1 MVYYSAIEKGSLL
14 RRYNRLL
21 AKYSTHRHELS
32 LAQIADTLACTA
44 RYARSLLQEMQ
55 EEGWLIWR
63 SRPGRGALGVLQCQ
77 MSVAALE
84 NMLGINAPAT
94 EAKSVPVKQGS
105 YYSSDG
111 FHYHISFYRP
121 LQAPVPSIHTDRA
134 GRHILQMVHAGLT
147 RHLPEQTDPV
157 PCLAHTI
164 RVSEDGLS
172 WHFMLRRGLVWHNG
186 EPLEPAQLQTQLQ
199 RYAGGPGLP
208 HVTDVIVQDYVLIMH
223 LNQPDAMLLYRLASP
238 VYALSHPENGVVGL
252 GPFQLGSHSDAQMI
266 LTRAPGWHGEMP
278 QASEIVYNTP
288 LAATPSPALVRLD
301 TPRSQ
306 LTPEPMITRESS
318 DAFYY
323 VTFNQRRGRLSPA
336 QQAVIRQ
343 ITRSLARAL
352 MEREET
358 LAPLP
363 EWLQPHT
370 EAPAQALLPAT
381 LNITYFRSTEMKK
394 LVDELI
400 KSLRYRGCTVNTN
413 PISVSHWLLPNQ
425 RWEEEDICLGFLRF
439 DQHETFSLEER
450 YRHSEMWTWFWG
462 HAQWLRGVQLLDRIN
477 AGPAARHGARI
488 RRMMRFLKTRHLVV
502 PLCAQRY
509 RLTTPAC
516 IKNIAC
522 YAQAW
527 PDYSRIWTDERE
539 EEGGTTLNNVIQG
552 E

>member
-111 FHYHISFYRP
+111 FHYYISFYRP

-147 RHLPEQTDPV
+147 RHLPEQAEPI

-164 RVSEDGLS
+164 RASEDGLS

-186 EPLEPAQLQTQLQ
+186 EPLDPAQLQTQLQ

-252 GPFQLGSHSDAQMI
+252 GPFQLGTHSDAQMI
-266 LTRAPGWHGEMP
+266 LTRAPSWHGEMP

-288 LAATPSPALVRLD
+288 LTATPSPALVRLD

-323 VTFNQRRGRLSPA
+323 VTFNQRRGRLSQA

-363 EWLQPHT
+363 EWLQPDT

-488 RRMMRFLKTRHLVV
+488 RRMMRFLKSHHLVV

-522 YAQAW
+522 YAQEW

>member
-84 NMLGINAPAT
+84 NMLGNNTPAA
-94 EAKSVPVKQGS
+94 EAKSVPAKLGTS
-105 YYSSDG
+105 YSNDG

-147 RHLPEQTDPV
+147 RHLPEQAEPV
-157 PCLAHTI
+157 PGLAHTI

-186 EPLEPAQLQTQLQ
+186 EPVAPAQLQTTLQ

-208 HVTDVIVQDYVLIMH
+208 HVTDVIVQDYVLIIH

-266 LTRAPGWHGEMP
+266 LTRAPGWYGEMP
-278 QASEIVYNTP
+278 QASEIVYSTP
-288 LAATPSPALVRLD
+288 LVATPSPALVRLD

-323 VTFNQRRGRLSPA
+323 VTFNQRRGRLSLT

-343 ITRSLARAL
+343 IARSLSRAL
-352 MEREET
+352 MEREQT
-358 LAPLP
+358 LAQLP
-363 EWLQPHT
+363 DWLQPPN
-370 EAPAQALLPAT
+370 EVPAQALLPAT
-381 LNITYFRSTEMKK
+381 LKITYFRSTEMKK
-394 LVDELI
+394 LVDELV
-400 KSLRYRGCTVNTN
+400 KSLRYRGCTVQTN

-425 RWEEEDICLGFLRF
+425 QWEEEDLCLGFLRF
-439 DQHETFSLEER
+439 DPHETFSLEER

-462 HAQWLRGVQLLDRIN
+462 HAEWLRGVQLLDRIN
-477 AGPAARHGARI
+477 AGPAARHSARI
-488 RRMMRFLKTRHLVV
+488 RRMMRFLKKHHLVV

-522 YAQAW
+522 YAQEW

-539 EEGGTTLNNVIQG
+539 EEGGTTLNNAIKG

>member
-84 NMLGINAPAT
+84 NMLGSNTPAA
-94 EAKSVPVKQGS
+94 EAKSVPVNQGAC
-105 YYSSDG
+105 YSSDG

-147 RHLPEQTDPV
+147 RHLPEQAEPV

-186 EPLEPAQLQTQLQ
+186 EPLKPAQLQTTLQ

-252 GPFQLGSHSDAQMI
+252 GPFRLGSHSDAQMI

-288 LAATPSPALVRLD
+288 LTATPSPALVRLD

-323 VTFNQRRGRLSPA
+323 VTFNQRRGRLSQA

-363 EWLQPHT
+363 EWLQPDT

-488 RRMMRFLKTRHLVV
+488 RRMMRFLKSHHLVV

-522 YAQAW
+522 YAQEW

>member
-84 NMLGINAPAT
+84 NMLGSNTPAA
-94 EAKSVPVKQGS
+94 EAKSVPVNQGAC
-105 YYSSDG
+105 YSSDG

-147 RHLPEQTDPV
+147 RHLPEQAEPV

-186 EPLEPAQLQTQLQ
+186 EPLKPAQLQTTLQ

-252 GPFQLGSHSDAQMI
+252 GPFRLGSHSDAQMI

-306 LTPEPMITRESS
+306 LTPEPMVTRESS

-323 VTFNQRRGRLSPA
+323 VTFNQRRGRLNLA

-343 ITRSLARAL
+343 IAHSLARAL

-358 LAPLP
+358 LVPLP
-363 EWLQPHT
+363 EWLKPLK
-370 EAPAQALLPAT
+370 EALAQALLPAT

-394 LVDELI
+394 LVDELV

-425 RWEEEDICLGFLRF
+425 RWEEEDLCLGFLRF

-462 HAQWLRGVQLLDRIN
+462 HSQWLRGVQLLDRIN
-477 AGPAARHGARI
+477 AGPAERHGARI
-488 RRMMRFLKTRHLVV
+488 RRMMRFLKTHYLVV
-502 PLCAQRY
+502 PLFAQLY
-509 RLTTPAC
+509 RLTTPVC

-539 EEGGTTLNNVIQG
+539 EEGGTTLNKEVEG

>member
-32 LAQIADTLACTA
+32 LAHIADTLACTA

-84 NMLGINAPAT
+84 NMLGSNTPAA
-94 EAKSVPVKQGS
+94 EVKSVPENHGTC
-105 YYSSDG
+105 YSRDG

-147 RHLPEQTDPV
+147 RHLPEQAEPV

-164 RVSEDGLS
+164 RVSDDGLS

-186 EPLEPAQLQTQLQ
+186 EPLDPAQLQTTLQ

-223 LNQPDAMLLYRLASP
+223 LSQPDAMLLYRLASP
-238 VYALSHPENGVVGL
+238 VYALAHPENGVVGL
-252 GPFQLGSHSDAQMI
+252 GPFQLGSHSDAQMT

-288 LAATPSPALVRLD
+288 LTATPSPALVRLD
-301 TPRSQ
+301 TPRSH
-306 LTPEPMITRESS
+306 LSPEPMIVRESS

-323 VTFNQRRGRLSPA
+323 VTFNQRRGRLSLA

-343 ITRSLARAL
+343 IAQSLARAM

-363 EWLQPHT
+363 AWLLPPT
-370 EAPAQALLPAT
+370 EPVAQALLPAT

-425 RWEEEDICLGFLRF
+425 RWEEEDLCLGFLRF

-462 HAQWLRGVQLLDRIN
+462 HAQWLRWRSLNWVCNSMNLL
-477 AGPAARHGARI
+477 
-488 RRMMRFLKTRHLVV
+488 
-502 PLCAQRY
+502 C
-509 RLTTPAC
+509 
-516 IKNIAC
+516 
-522 YAQAW
+522 
-527 PDYSRIWTDERE
+527 
-539 EEGGTTLNNVIQG
+539 
-552 E
+552 

>member
-84 NMLGINAPAT
+84 NMLGSNTPAA
-94 EAKSVPVKQGS
+94 EAKSVPENHGTC
-105 YYSSDG
+105 YSRDG

-147 RHLPEQTDPV
+147 RHLPEQAEPV

-164 RVSEDGLS
+164 RVSDDGLS

-186 EPLEPAQLQTQLQ
+186 EALDPAQLQTTLQ

-223 LNQPDAMLLYRLASP
+223 LSQPDAMLLYRLASP
-238 VYALSHPENGVVGL
+238 VYALAHPENGVVGL
-252 GPFQLGSHSDAQMI
+252 GPFQLGSHSDAQMT

-288 LAATPSPALVRLD
+288 LAAIPSPALVRLD
-301 TPRSQ
+301 TPRSH
-306 LTPEPMITRESS
+306 LSPEPMIVRESS

-323 VTFNQRRGRLSPA
+323 VTFNQRRGRLSLA

-343 ITRSLARAL
+343 IAQSLARAM

-363 EWLQPHT
+363 EWLLPPT
-370 EAPAQALLPAT
+370 EPVAQALLPAT

-425 RWEEEDICLGFLRF
+425 RWEEEDLCLGFLRF

-462 HAQWLRGVQLLDRIN
+462 HSQWLRGVQLLDRIN
-477 AGPAARHGARI
+477 AGPAERHGARI
-488 RRMMRFLKTRHLVV
+488 RRMMRFLKTHYLVV
-502 PLCAQRY
+502 PLFAQLY
-509 RLTTPAC
+509 RLTTPVC

-539 EEGGTTLNNVIQG
+539 EEGGTTLNKEVEG

>member
-84 NMLGINAPAT
+84 NMLGSNTPAA
-94 EAKSVPVKQGS
+94 EAKSVPVNQGAC
-105 YYSSDG
+105 YSSDG

-147 RHLPEQTDPV
+147 RHLPEQAEPV

-186 EPLEPAQLQTQLQ
+186 EPLKPAQLQTTLQ

-252 GPFQLGSHSDAQMI
+252 GPFRLGSHSDAQMI

-288 LAATPSPALVRLD
+288 LTATPSPALVRLD

-323 VTFNQRRGRLSPA
+323 VTFNQRRGRLSQA

-363 EWLQPHT
+363 EWLQPDT

-462 HAQWLRGVQLLDRIN
+462 HAQWLRWR
-477 AGPAARHGARI
+477 
-488 RRMMRFLKTRHLVV
+488 
-502 PLCAQRY
+502 
-509 RLTTPAC
+509 
-516 IKNIAC
+516 
-522 YAQAW
+522 
-527 PDYSRIWTDERE
+527 S
-539 EEGGTTLNNVIQG
+539 LNQFAN
-552 E
+552 